1 MAEDAQAEIWTFPTN
16 PDEFDH
22 DERISYSK
30 LDSKYIAVQD
40 DGTEYEFDRD
50 LRRWVPIIDEELIQ
64 QQQSG
69 YFNNTHADDDQP
81 SHNGR
86 KRKNGP
92 SNDREDNGNNTG
104 RSKSNKR
111 QAREP
116 PAPRQNT
123 AIYVTGL
130 PLDATVEEVHDLFSR
145 KCGVIAEEIDSGRP
159 RIKMYTDEKGNF
171 KGDALVVFFKPQSV
185 DMAVMLLDDS
195 DFRFSSS
202 GLTAGKMRVMPA
214 DSSYKKTNNESGSNA
229 HVANTEGKKNTVI
242 TGDEPQPGGARASEA
257 GSSGAGAG
265 GAADQARQKQNHQER
280 QKIIRKT
287 QKLAAKLAD
296 WDDDE
301 PSAMHT
307 GRPSIPDVKQS
318 SRWDKVVILTHMF
331 TLQELEEDPAA
342 LLDIKEDIRDE
353 CEKLGEVTN
362 VVLFDQEEEGIV
374 SVKFATPEA
383 AEACVQKMH
392 GRAFDG
398 RTVEAYFATGK
409 ERFQKSK
416 KSAQEEDGQD

>member
-1 MAEDAQAEIWTFPTN
+1 MPHEQ
-16 PDEFDH
+16 
-22 DERISYSK
+22 
-30 LDSKYIAVQD
+30 
-40 DGTEYEFDRD
+40 
-50 LRRWVPIIDEELIQ
+50 
-64 QQQSG
+64 
-69 YFNNTHADDDQP
+69 
-81 SHNGR
+81 
-86 KRKNGP
+86 
-92 SNDREDNGNNTG
+92 DNGKDG
-104 RSKSNKR
+104 RPKNKR

-116 PAPRQNT
+116 PAPKQNT

-195 DFRFSSS
+195 DFRFSSD
-202 GLTAGKMRVMPA
+202 GLTAGRMRVMPA

-229 HVANTEGKKNTVI
+229 HVPGGAGKKNTVI
-242 TGDEPQPGGARASEA
+242 TGDEQPAEGETKA
-257 GSSGAGAG
+257 GSPSVGS
-265 GAADQARQKQNHQER
+265 ADQTKQRQSHQER

-287 QKLAAKLAD
+287 QKLAAKLSD

-301 PSAMHT
+301 PSALPT
-307 GRPSIPDVKQS
+307 GRPNIPEVKNS

-353 CEKLGEVTN
+353 CGKLGEVTN
-362 VVLFDQEEEGIV
+362 VILFDQEEEGIV

-383 AEACVQKMH
+383 AEACVKLMH
-392 GRAFDG
+392 GRSFDG

-409 ERFQKSK
+409 ERFRKSK
-416 KSAQEEDGQD
+416 KSAQDEDGED

>member
-1 MAEDAQAEIWTFPTN
+1 M
-16 PDEFDH
+16 
-22 DERISYSK
+22 
-30 LDSKYIAVQD
+30 L
-40 DGTEYEFDRD
+40 
-50 LRRWVPIIDEELIQ
+50 
-64 QQQSG
+64 SG
-69 YFNNTHADDDQP
+69 PETLTIVFFFCPLEQ
-81 SHNGR
+81 
-86 KRKNGP
+86 
-92 SNDREDNGNNTG
+92 DNGKDG
-104 RSKSNKR
+104 ERRPKNKR

-130 PLDATVEEVHDLFSR
+130 PLDATVDEVHDLFSR

-159 RIKMYTDEKGNF
+159 RIKMYTDDKGNF

-195 DFRFSSS
+195 DFRFSSDGS
-202 GLTAGKMRVMPA
+202 LTAGRMRVMPA

-229 HVANTEGKKNTVI
+229 HVATGGGGKKNTVI
-242 TGDEPQPGGARASEA
+242 TGDERPGEGETEA
-257 GSSGAGAG
+257 GGSSSNAGPAE
-265 GAADQARQKQNHQER
+265 QAKQRQSHQER

-301 PSAMHT
+301 PSALPT
-307 GRPSIPDVKQS
+307 GRPNVPEVKNS

-331 TLQELEEDPAA
+331 TLQELDEDPAA

-353 CEKLGEVTN
+353 CAKLGEVTN
-362 VVLFDQEEEGIV
+362 VILFDQEEEGIV

-383 AEACVQKMH
+383 AEACVKLMH
-392 GRAFDG
+392 GRSFDG

-416 KSAQEEDGQD
+416 KSAQDEHEEED

>member
-1 MAEDAQAEIWTFPTN
+1 MFFFFLP
-16 PDEFDH
+16 
-22 DERISYSK
+22 
-30 LDSKYIAVQD
+30 
-40 DGTEYEFDRD
+40 
-50 LRRWVPIIDEELIQ
+50 
-64 QQQSG
+64 
-69 YFNNTHADDDQP
+69 
-81 SHNGR
+81 
-86 KRKNGP
+86 
-92 SNDREDNGNNTG
+92 REQDNGNSNG
-104 RSKSNKR
+104 RGKSSNKR

-130 PLDATVEEVHDLFSR
+130 PLDATAEEVHDVFSR

-159 RIKMYTDEKGNF
+159 RIKMYTDAQGNF

-195 DFRFSSS
+195 EFRFSPS
-202 GLTAGKMRVMPA
+202 GGGRGEDGRMRVMPA
-214 DSSYKKTNNESGSNA
+214 DSSYKKTNNDAGSNA
-229 HVANTEGKKNTVI
+229 HVAGPAGGKRNTVI
-242 TGDEPQPGGARASEA
+242 TGDEPRPGEGDGEAAAGDGNGNGNGTRA
-257 GSSGAGAG
+257 GS
-265 GAADQARQKQNHQER
+265 ADHARQRQSHQER

-301 PSAMHT
+301 PSSLPS
-307 GRPSIPDVKQS
+307 GRPNAPPDMSKAGS
-318 SRWDKVVILTHMF
+318 KRWDKVVILTHMF
-331 TLQELEEDPAA
+331 TLQELDEDPAA

-353 CEKLGEVTN
+353 CAKLGEVTN

-383 AEACVQKMH
+383 AEACVRVMH
-392 GRAFDG
+392 GRSFDG

-409 ERFQKSK
+409 ERFRKSK
-416 KSAQEEDGQD
+416 KSGVGEEEEEEEEEHVEG